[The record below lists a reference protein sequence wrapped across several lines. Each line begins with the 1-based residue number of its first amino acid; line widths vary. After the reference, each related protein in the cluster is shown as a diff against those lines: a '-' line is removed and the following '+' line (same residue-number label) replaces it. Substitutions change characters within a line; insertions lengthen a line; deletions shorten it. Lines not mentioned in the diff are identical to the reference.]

1 MGSREFSFPDLNC
14 IYYFVFWNSW
24 ILKSMEKYFLEEDVF
39 ILIEEMSVIA
49 WKYLTILVKIF
60 GTKFQILTHLKAMD
74 IFVYYSLQYFNLL
87 STM

>member
-1 MGSREFSFPDLNC
+1 
-14 IYYFVFWNSW
+14 
-24 ILKSMEKYFLEEDVF
+24 MEKYFLEEDVF
-39 ILIEEMSVIA
+39 ILIKEMSVIA